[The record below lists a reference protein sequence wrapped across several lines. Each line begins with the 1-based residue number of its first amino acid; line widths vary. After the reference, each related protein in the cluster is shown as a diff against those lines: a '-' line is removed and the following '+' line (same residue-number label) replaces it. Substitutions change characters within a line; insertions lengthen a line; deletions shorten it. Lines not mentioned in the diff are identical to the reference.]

1 MEETPDLTSDV
12 IVLII
17 VMMMMMMMVLM
28 HMGIMEASAS

>member
-1 MEETPDLTSDV
+1 MEETPDLMSDV

-17 VMMMMMMMVLM
+17 VMMMMMVLM